1 MKYFIILMVSL
12 LAGVLAADHIG
23 AFLLGLGVS
32 SLAVGCCH
40 WFAFRSSK
48 FPQLA
53 LALLMCGLFAK
64 ITVTVVG
71 VMWGV
76 SANLMSSPFVFALS
90 YLFFSIVAT
99 YLWFRYQEYMTS
111 IKLSVRHSMQNA
123 DSATPTN
130 VS

>member
-53 LALLMCGLFAK
+53 LALLMCGVFAK

-76 SANLMSSPFVFALS
+76 SANLITSPFVFALS

-99 YLWFRYQEYMTS
+99 YLWFRYQEYIMS
-111 IKLSVRHSMQNA
+111 IKLTVRNSMQNA

>member
-1 MKYFIILMVSL
+1 MKYILILLVSL
-12 LAGVLAADHIG
+12 LAGFLSADHIE
-23 AFLLGLGVS
+23 AFLLGFGVA

-53 LALLMCGLFAK
+53 LALLLCGLFAK

-76 SANLMSSPFVFALS
+76 SADLMTSPLVFALS
-90 YLFFSIVAT
+90 YLFFSVVAT
-99 YLWFRYQEYMTS
+99 YLWFRYQEYMMT
-111 IKLSVRHSMQNA
+111 IKHTVRHTMHEASHGAVGNQ
-123 DSATPTN
+123 S
-130 VS
+130 

>member
-40 WFAFRSSK
+40 WFALRSSK

-76 SANLMSSPFVFALS
+76 SANLMTSPFVFALS

-111 IKLSVRHSMQNA
+111 IKLSVRNSMQNA

>member
-76 SANLMSSPFVFALS
+76 SANLMTSPFVFALS

-111 IKLSVRHSMQNA
+111 IKLSVRNSMQNA